1 MNSQGQFSDSES
13 NQNPLISTAFNPQDT
28 PVSFHERQESSIA
41 PSETNMTQPPDS
53 QPQPTVTNAYLQP
66 DSSANLRTRPVHPT
80 DFFFRPPNDYYHY
93 HVICKEISNDNVA
106 YLLNKSLKERNAQSN
121 EGIFY
126 YQQQYNNQL
135 YQVSYEIVSPL
146 LVNNCLSK
154 NFLGIEFQQ
163 NMEQEH
169 LVLTFDQREY
179 LECHLKKY
187 LSQYLL
193 G

>member
-1 MNSQGQFSDSES
+1 RNVQS
-13 NQNPLISTAFNPQDT
+13 N
-28 PVSFHERQESSIA
+28 E
-41 PSETNMTQPPDS
+41 
-53 QPQPTVTNAYLQP
+53 
-66 DSSANLRTRPVHPT
+66 
-80 DFFFRPPNDYYHY
+80 
-93 HVICKEISNDNVA
+93 
-106 YLLNKSLKERNAQSN
+106 N

-146 LVNNCLSK
+146 LVNNCLNK

-169 LVLTFDQREY
+169 IVLTFGQKEY

>member
-28 PVSFHERQESSIA
+28 PVSFHERQESSIP

-53 QPQPTVTNAYLQP
+53 QPQPTVTNAY
-66 DSSANLRTRPVHPT
+66 
-80 DFFFRPPNDYYHY
+80 
-93 HVICKEISNDNVA
+93 EISNDIVA

-121 EGIFY
+121 E
-126 YQQQYNNQL
+126 
-135 YQVSYEIVSPL
+135 
-146 LVNNCLSK
+146 VNNCLSK
-154 NFLGIEFQQ
+154 NFLEIEFQQ